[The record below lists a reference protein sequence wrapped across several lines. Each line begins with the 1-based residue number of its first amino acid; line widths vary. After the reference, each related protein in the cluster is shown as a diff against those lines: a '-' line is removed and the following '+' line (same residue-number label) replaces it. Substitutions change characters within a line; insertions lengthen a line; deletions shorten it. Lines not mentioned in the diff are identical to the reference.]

1 MGDFR
6 VQIPYPPEMYSCW
19 ICGCRHIYVV
29 DAIHN
34 HVHVYVYMLVFI
46 F

>member
-1 MGDFR
+1 MWGISVCKFLIHKKCIAAGYVGADT
-6 VQIPYPPEMYSCW
+6 
-19 ICGCRHIYVV
+19 YVV